1 MRRMIFQVNPQPL
14 LCLRWPLSGFRVSGH
29 FSLYLYSTGSVQLLK
44 CYRFL
49 PSPLPPTPPTPSVVC
64 PATSFRP
71 DVFLPL
77 FHSSFIFFFL
87 FFYLCIHSRGLPV
100 FEEWQRWNYIEVGV
114 EKISDSVENL
124 KSKGFFLFNAPGRGI
139 ALACH
144 LPAMRL
150 ILRKE

>member
-1 MRRMIFQVNPQPL
+1 M
-14 LCLRWPLSGFRVSGH
+14 
-29 FSLYLYSTGSVQLLK
+29 
-44 CYRFL
+44 
-49 PSPLPPTPPTPSVVC
+49 
-64 PATSFRP
+64 
-71 DVFLPL
+71 
-77 FHSSFIFFFL
+77 
-87 FFYLCIHSRGLPV
+87 